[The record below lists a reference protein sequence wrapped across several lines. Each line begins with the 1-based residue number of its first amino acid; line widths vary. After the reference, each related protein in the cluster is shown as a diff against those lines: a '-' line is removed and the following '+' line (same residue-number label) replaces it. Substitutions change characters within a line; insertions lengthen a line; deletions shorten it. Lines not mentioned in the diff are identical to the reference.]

1 MVFGISGLTPDIFLV
16 LSIIAITVVLFV
28 TEIVRVDVVACLVLV
43 LLGLTKLVPSE
54 ELFSGFSSDAVIA
67 LIGIMIISAGLERS
81 GVVAKLAFIIMRLG
95 GSQEDRIRLLLM
107 GVGGVCAGF
116 LRSVSTVAL
125 LLPIVTRIRHA
136 TGIAKSR
143 LLLPLSFCAIL
154 GSTLTMLGTGPLIL
168 LNNLLINSGGLTDRL
183 GNAAPLFGLFSV
195 MPIGLVLLV
204 GGMLYFA
211 FLSSWLLPS
220 APPVSS
226 SGTNGGAPAYF
237 KKLYG
242 IGADY
247 CECRVPSS
255 SPLLNNTI
263 RQWEELLPPSI
274 AIIGLK
280 MGTTFH
286 MPPMRK
292 IEVKHSSV
300 VLMLGPKDEIAAFTH
315 KYGLRLASCL
325 TAFSEK
331 INVSHAG
338 LCEAVVPPSSKL
350 LGVGL
355 GELHMRRQYGIQVLA
370 VHRGDKIYRG
380 KKEMSGL
387 TLRAGDA
394 LGMFCEWGALYALHN
409 NPDFVIVTS
418 DYPKQKLRTDKM
430 GYAVFFFVLSI
441 MLIISGKLTTPI
453 GLLVGAVGMIFSGV
467 ISIDDAY
474 DAVSWKTI
482 FLLAGLIP
490 LGIAVQASGTSDWVG
505 KYMLQAFGDSP
516 EWVLLLIL
524 GICASALSLILSNVG
539 ATIVLVP
546 LAVHLAQSV
555 GADPRAFALMVAVA
569 TSNSFVIPTHQAN
582 ALINTPGQYKIT
594 DFIRAGG
601 LMSVLY
607 LVIVMIMVTWMF

>member
-1 MVFGISGLTPDIFLV
+1 VFGIPGLTPDILLV
-16 LSIIAITVVLFV
+16 LSIIAITVLLFV
-28 TEIVRVDVVACLVLV
+28 TELVRVDVVACLVLV
-43 LLGLTKLVPSE
+43 LLGLTKLVPSQ

-81 GVVAKLAFIIMRLG
+81 GVVAKLAFIMMRLG
-95 GSQEDRIRLLLM
+95 GSDESKIRLVLM

-116 LRSVSTVAL
+116 LRSVGTVAL

-168 LNNLLINSGGLTDRL
+168 LNSLLINSGGLTDRL
-183 GNAAPLFGLFSV
+183 GNVAPIFSLFSV
-195 MPIGLVLLV
+195 FPIGLVLLIA
-204 GGMLYFA
+204 GMAYFA
-211 FLSSWLLPS
+211 FLGNWLLPQVSPS
-220 APPVSS
+220 ASNH
-226 SGTNGGAPAYF
+226 TNGGSPAYF
-237 KKLYG
+237 KRIYG

-255 SPLLNNTI
+255 SPLVNNII
-263 RQWEELLPPSI
+263 RQWEELLPPTV

-280 MGTTFH
+280 IGNSFH

-292 IEVKHSSV
+292 LEVKSGG
-300 VLMLGPKDEIAAFTH
+300 VLVMLGPKEEIQEFSQ
-315 KYGLRLASCL
+315 KYGLRMSPYL
-325 TAFSEK
+325 TAFAEK
-331 INVSHAG
+331 VNVAHAG

-350 LGVGL
+350 LGTSL
-355 GELHMRRQYGIQVLA
+355 NELHMRRQYGIQVLA
-370 VHRGDKIYRG
+370 VHRGDKVYRG

-387 TLRAGDA
+387 SLRAGDA
-394 LGMFCEWGALYALHN
+394 LGMFCEWGALYTLHN

-430 GYAVFFFVLSI
+430 WFAVFFFLFSIFLIMLGKLSI
-441 MLIISGKLTTPI
+441 PI

-505 KYMLQAFGDSP
+505 KYMLQMLGNSP
-516 EWVLLLIL
+516 EWVLLLVL
-524 GICASALSLILSNVG
+524 GIFSSVCSLFLSNVG

-582 ALINTPGQYKIT
+582 ALISTPGQYKIT
-594 DFIRAGG
+594 DFLRAGG

-607 LVIVMIMVTWMF
+607 LLIVMIMVTWMF